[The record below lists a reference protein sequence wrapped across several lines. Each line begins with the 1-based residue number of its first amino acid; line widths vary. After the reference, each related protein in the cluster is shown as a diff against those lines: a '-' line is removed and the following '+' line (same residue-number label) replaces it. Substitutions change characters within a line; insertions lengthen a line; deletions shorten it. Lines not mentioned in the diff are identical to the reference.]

1 MEETNMH
8 HQSKALALA
17 LACGLSAATAQAA
30 LIESEANDS
39 IGTANTVVSA
49 NSALAGMIGDGTL
62 NLASNDVDMF
72 AVKLVAGQLFS
83 ASIDS
88 TISAMVLAGT
98 DLDLGLVL
106 LDADSMH
113 SLSGNHD
120 GSFNTSLLEYTP
132 TETGWYYLAI
142 TAQGQEALDTNGDPM
157 RDFFNWDNNAFASW
171 SDGAWAAGSYN
182 VSLTGNVPEPASPW
196 LLAAGAL
203 AAVAS
208 RVRKSSRSV

>member
-1 MEETNMH
+1 MH
-8 HQSKALALA
+8 YQGKTLAWA
-17 LACGLSAATAQAA
+17 LACGLAASSAQAA
-30 LIESEANDS
+30 FIETEDNGSIAN
-39 IGTANTVVSA
+39 ANVVATS
-49 NSALAGMIGDGTL
+49 NSTLQGVIGDGTL
-62 NLASNDVDMF
+62 NLESNDIDMF

-88 TISAMVLAGT
+88 TITAMVLAGT

-106 LDADSMH
+106 FDGDTLV

-120 GSFNTSLLEYTP
+120 GSGNTSLLEYTP
-132 TETGWYYLAI
+132 TETGYYYLAI

-196 LLAAGAL
+196 LLLAGIAAAGITRL
-203 AAVAS
+203 RKPGRAS
-208 RVRKSSRSV
+208 